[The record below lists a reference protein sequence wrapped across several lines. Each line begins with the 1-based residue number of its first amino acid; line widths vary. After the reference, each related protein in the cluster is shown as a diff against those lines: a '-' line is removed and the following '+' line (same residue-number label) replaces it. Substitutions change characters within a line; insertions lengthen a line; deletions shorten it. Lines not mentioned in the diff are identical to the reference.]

1 MDLNLTAEEQQ
12 FRDEFRAWL
21 QANIPKDWSGIDVRE
36 PESSRQ
42 RFDFLRDWQ
51 RKMADAGWVGVHW
64 PKEYGGR
71 GASVIQQTLFIEEMA
86 RASAPPLINVLGLS
100 LLGPTLI
107 AFGTPSQ
114 KTRYLQKILTAEEI
128 WCQGYS
134 EPNAGSDLAALRTEA
149 VLDGDHFI
157 VNGQKTWT
165 SFGHFADYC
174 FGVVRTDPEAAK
186 HKGLTYMLI
195 DMHSPGV
202 SVRPLKQMTGE
213 SEFNE
218 VFFENVKVPMD
229 QVVGKVNGGWEIA
242 LATLMFERGMLGAS
256 LQVTFKRQIDRLIE
270 LSHTIERNG
279 SPASQD
285 PIIRQ
290 KLAQIYAEI
299 EVFRLNQM
307 RTVTRL
313 AKTGV
318 PGPEGSIQKIFWSE
332 MNQRMQQVAMEMLG
346 PFGQLTHDN
355 PYSIDG
361 GQWVHH
367 YLRSRGNTI
376 EAGTSEIQR
385 NIIGHFVLG
394 LPRSY

>member
-1 MDLNLTAEEQQ
+1 MDLNLTPQEQQ

-21 QANIPKDWSGIDVRE
+21 EAKAPKDWE
-36 PESSRQ
+36 K
-42 RFDFLRDWQ
+42 RFPRGEDTQERFEFLRAWQ
-51 RKMADAGWVGVHW
+51 KTMFEAGWVGIHW

-71 GASVIQQTLFIEEMA
+71 GATLIEQALFIEEIA
-86 RASAPPLINVLGLS
+86 RTKVPAPINVLGLS

-107 AFGTPSQ
+107 KYGTEAQ
-114 KTRYLQKILTAEEI
+114 KQRFLANILSGDEI

-149 VLDGDHFI
+149 VLDGDHFV

-165 SFGHFADYC
+165 SFGHHADWCFA
-174 FGVVRTDPEAAK
+174 VVRTDPDVPK

-202 SVRPLKQMTGE
+202 TLRPLKQMTGE

-218 VFFENVKVPMD
+218 VVFQNVQVPVEN
-229 QVVGKVNGGWEIA
+229 VVGKVNDGWNIA
-242 LATLMFERGMLGAS
+242 IATLMFERGTLGAS
-256 LQVTFKRQIDRLIE
+256 LQITFKRQIERLIE
-270 LSHTIERNG
+270 LSKIIMRNG
-279 SPASQD
+279 RPASED
-285 PIIRQ
+285 SIIRQ
-290 KLAQIYAEI
+290 KLAQMYAEI
-299 EVFRLNQM
+299 EIFRLNQL
-307 RTVTRL
+307 RTLTRMN
-313 AKTGV
+313 KTGV
-318 PGPEGSIQKIFWSE
+318 PGAEGSIQKIFWSE

-346 PFGQLTHDN
+346 PYGQLAGESQYAVDH
-355 PYSIDG
+355 G
-361 GQWVHH
+361 EWAHA

-394 LPRSY
+394 LPKSY

>member
-1 MDLNLTAEEQQ
+1 MDLNLTPQEQQ

-21 QANIPKDWSGIDVRE
+21 ESNIPADWQAYESRDE
-36 PESSRQ
+36 ESSRE
-42 RFDFLRDWQ
+42 RFEFLRAWQ
-51 RKMADAGWVGVHW
+51 KKMFEAGWVGIHW

-71 GASVIQQTLFIEEMA
+71 GVTIIEQAVFIEEMA
-86 RASAPPLINVLGLS
+86 RAQAPPLINVLGLS

-107 AFGTPSQ
+107 NYGTEEQ
-114 KTRYLQKILTAEEI
+114 KKRFLANILSADEI

-134 EPNAGSDLAALRTEA
+134 EPNAGSDLAALRSEA

-165 SFGHFADYC
+165 SFGHYADFCFA
-174 FGVVRTDPEAAK
+174 VVRTDPDAPK

-202 SVRPLKQMTGE
+202 RLRPLKQMTGE

-218 VFFENVKVPMD
+218 VFFDNVKVPVEN
-229 QVVGKVNGGWEIA
+229 VVGRVNDGWNIA
-242 LATLMFERGMLGAS
+242 IATLMFERGTLGAS
-256 LQVTFKRQIDRLIE
+256 LQITFKRQIERLIE
-270 LSHTIERNG
+270 LSHKLTRNG
-279 SPASQD
+279 RPASED
-285 PIIRQ
+285 SLIRQ
-290 KLAQIYAEI
+290 KLAQMYTEI
-299 EVFRLNQM
+299 EIFRMNQM
-307 RTVTRL
+307 RTLTRMS
-313 AKTGV
+313 KTGV

-346 PFGQLTHDN
+346 PYGQLTRESDYAVDH
-355 PYSIDG
+355 
-361 GQWVHH
+361 GQWAHA

-394 LPRSY
+394 LPKSY

>member
-1 MDLNLTAEEQQ
+1 MDLNLTPQEQQ

-21 QANIPKDWSGIDVRE
+21 ESNIPEDWQSHEARDE
-36 PESSRQ
+36 ESSRE
-42 RFDFLRDWQ
+42 RFEFLRAWQ
-51 RKMADAGWVGVHW
+51 KKMFEAGWVGIHW

-71 GASVIQQTLFIEEMA
+71 GVTLIEQAVFIEEMA
-86 RASAPPLINVLGLS
+86 RAQAPPLINVLGLS

-107 AFGTPSQ
+107 NYGTEEQ
-114 KTRYLQKILTAEEI
+114 KQRFLSNILSADEI

-134 EPNAGSDLAALRTEA
+134 EPNAGSDLAALRSEA
-149 VLDGDHFI
+149 VPDGDHFI

-165 SFGHFADYC
+165 SFGHYADFCFA
-174 FGVVRTDPEAAK
+174 VVRTDPDAPK

-202 SVRPLKQMTGE
+202 RLRPLKQMTGE

-218 VFFENVKVPMD
+218 VFFENVKVPVEN
-229 QVVGKVNGGWEIA
+229 VVGRVNDGWNIA
-242 LATLMFERGMLGAS
+242 IATLMFERGTLGAS
-256 LQVTFKRQIDRLIE
+256 LQITFKRQIERLIE
-270 LSHTIERNG
+270 LSHKLTRNG
-279 SPASQD
+279 RPASQD
-285 PIIRQ
+285 ALTRQ
-290 KLAQIYAEI
+290 KLAQMYTEI
-299 EVFRLNQM
+299 EIFRMNQM
-307 RTVTRL
+307 RTLTRMS
-313 AKTGV
+313 KTGV

-346 PFGQLTHDN
+346 PYGQLTRESDYAVDH
-355 PYSIDG
+355 
-361 GQWVHH
+361 GQWAHA

-394 LPRSY
+394 LPKSY

>member
-1 MDLNLTAEEQQ
+1 MDLNLTPQEQQ

-21 QANIPKDWSGIDVRE
+21 ESNIPADWRQYESRDE
-36 PESSRQ
+36 ESSRE
-42 RFDFLRDWQ
+42 RFEFLRAWQ
-51 RKMADAGWVGVHW
+51 KKMFEAGWVGIHW

-71 GASVIQQTLFIEEMA
+71 GVTIIEQAVFIEEMA
-86 RASAPPLINVLGLS
+86 RAQAPPLINVLGLS

-107 AFGTPSQ
+107 AYGTEEQ
-114 KTRYLQKILTAEEI
+114 KQRFLSNILSADEI

-134 EPNAGSDLAALRTEA
+134 EPNAGSDLAALRSEA

-165 SFGHFADYC
+165 SFGHYADWCFA
-174 FGVVRTDPEAAK
+174 VVRTDPDAPK

-202 SVRPLKQMTGE
+202 RLRPLKQMTGE

-218 VFFENVKVPMD
+218 VFFENVKVPVGN
-229 QVVGKVNGGWEIA
+229 VVGRVNDGWNIA
-242 LATLMFERGMLGAS
+242 IATLMFERGTLGAS
-256 LQVTFKRQIDRLIE
+256 LQITFKRQIERLIE
-270 LSHTIERNG
+270 LSHKLTRNG
-279 SPASQD
+279 RPASED
-285 PIIRQ
+285 SVIRQ
-290 KLAQIYAEI
+290 KLAQMYTEI
-299 EVFRLNQM
+299 EIFRMNQM
-307 RTVTRL
+307 RTLTRMS
-313 AKTGV
+313 KSGV

-346 PFGQLTHDN
+346 PYGQLTREGDYAVDH
-355 PYSIDG
+355 
-361 GQWVHH
+361 GQWAHA

-394 LPRSY
+394 LPKSY

>member
-1 MDLNLTAEEQQ
+1 MDLNLTPQEQQ

-21 QANIPKDWSGIDVRE
+21 AANAPDGWEDKHGRSENSRE
-36 PESSRQ
+36 
-42 RFDFLRDWQ
+42 RFDFLRSWQ
-51 RKMADAGWVGVHW
+51 KKMYEAGWVGINW

-71 GASVIQQTLFIEEMA
+71 GSTLVEQTIFIEEMA

-107 AFGTPSQ
+107 AYGNEAQ
-114 KTRYLQKILTAEEI
+114 KQRYLANILSADEI

-134 EPNAGSDLAALRTEA
+134 EPNAGSDLAALRTEG
-149 VLDGDHFI
+149 VRDGDHFV

-165 SFGHFADYC
+165 SFGHYADWCFA
-174 FGVVRTDPEAAK
+174 VVRTDPEAAK

-202 SVRPLKQMTGE
+202 SVRPLKQMTGDA
-213 SEFNE
+213 EFNE
-218 VFFENVKVPMD
+218 VSFRDVRVPAEN
-229 QVVGKVNGGWEIA
+229 VVGKVNGGWDIA
-242 LATLMFERGMLGAS
+242 IATLMFERGTLGAS
-256 LQVTFKRQIDRLIE
+256 LQITFKRQIERLMA
-270 LSHTIERNG
+270 LSREVKRNG
-279 SPASQD
+279 RPASED
-285 PIIRQ
+285 PVIRQ

-299 EVFRLNQM
+299 EIFRLNQM
-307 RTVTRL
+307 RTLTRMS
-313 AKTGV
+313 KTGV

-346 PFGQLTHDN
+346 PYGQLTAASDHALDH
-355 PYSIDG
+355 G
-361 GQWVHH
+361 EWAHG

-394 LPRSY
+394 LPKSY

>member
-1 MDLNLTAEEQQ
+1 MDLNLTSEEQK

-21 QANIPKDWSGIDVRE
+21 EANIPRDWSGADVRE

-42 RFDFLRDWQ
+42 RFEYLRAWQ
-51 RKMADAGWVGVHW
+51 KKMAEAGWVGIHW

-71 GASVIQQTLFIEEMA
+71 GASIIQQAIFIEEMA
-86 RASAPPLINVLGLS
+86 RAQAPPLINVLGLS

-107 AFGTPSQ
+107 AYGTPEQ
-114 KTRYLQKILTAEEI
+114 KERFLARILSADEI

-149 VLDGDHFI
+149 VLDGDTFT

-174 FGVVRTDPEAAK
+174 FGVVRTDPEAPK

-218 VFFENVKVPMD
+218 VFFENVKVPLRN
-229 QVVGKVNGGWEIA
+229 VVGKVNGGWEVA
-242 LATLMFERGMLGAS
+242 LATLSFERGILGFS
-256 LQVTFKRQIDRLIE
+256 LQITFKRQIERLIE
-270 LSHTIERNG
+270 LSRTVKRNG
-279 SPASQD
+279 KPAGSD
-285 PIIRQ
+285 PIFRQ
-290 KLAQIYAEI
+290 KLGQIYTEI
-299 EVFRLNQM
+299 EIFRLNQL
-307 RTVTRL
+307 RTVTRM
-313 AKTGV
+313 AKQGS
-318 PGPEGSIQKIFWSE
+318 PGAEGSIQKIFWSE

-346 PFGQLTHDN
+346 PYGQLDKDS
-355 PYSIDG
+355 PYAIDS
-361 GQWVHH
+361 GQWLHH

-385 NIIGHFVLG
+385 NIVGHFVLG

>member
-1 MDLNLTAEEQQ
+1 MDLRLTPGEER

-21 QANIPKDWSGIDVRE
+21 RSHIPENWDPSTGHED
-36 PESSRQ
+36 ESSRA
-42 RFDFLRDWQ
+42 RFDFLRSWQ
-51 RKMADAGWVGVHW
+51 KKMYEAGWVGIHW

-71 GASVIQQTLFIEEMA
+71 GASLIEQTIFIEEMA

-107 AFGTPSQ
+107 AYGSEDQ
-114 KTRYLQKILTAEEI
+114 KKRFLANILSADEI

-134 EPNAGSDLAALRTEA
+134 EPNAGSDLASLRSEA
-149 VLDGDHFI
+149 VLEGDHFV

-165 SFGHFADYC
+165 SFGHYADWCFA
-174 FGVVRTDPEAAK
+174 VVRTDPNAAK
-186 HKGLTYMLI
+186 HKGLTYMLV

-202 SVRPLKQMTGE
+202 SVRPLKQMTGD

-218 VFFENVKVPMD
+218 VVFQNVRVPVEN
-229 QVVGKVNGGWEIA
+229 VVGKVNDGWNIA
-242 LATLMFERGMLGAS
+242 IATLMFERGTLGAS
-256 LQVTFKRQIDRLIE
+256 LQITFKRQIERLIQ
-270 LSHTIERNG
+270 LAKMLDRNG
-279 SPASQD
+279 KPASED

-290 KLAQIYAEI
+290 KLAQMYTEI
-299 EVFRLNQM
+299 EIFRLNQM
-307 RTVTRL
+307 RTTTRMS
-313 AKTGV
+313 KSGV

-332 MNQRMQQVAMEMLG
+332 MNQRLQQVAMEMLG
-346 PFGQLTHDN
+346 PYGQLTRESS
-355 PYSIDG
+355 YSIDR
-361 GQWVHH
+361 GQWAHA

-394 LPRSY
+394 LPKSY

>member
-1 MDLNLTAEEQQ
+1 MDLNLTPQEQS

-21 QANIPKDWSGIDVRE
+21 AANIPEGWGTADAHA
-36 PESSRQ
+36 PEDSKE
-42 RFDFLRDWQ
+42 RFDFLRAWQ
-51 RKMADAGWVGVHW
+51 KKMHEAGWVAVHW

-71 GASVIQQTLFIEEMA
+71 GASIIEQAIFIEEMA
-86 RASAPPLINVLGLS
+86 RANAPQLINVLGLS

-107 AFGTPSQ
+107 AYGTEAQ
-114 KTRYLQKILTAEEI
+114 KKRFLQNIMSADEI

-134 EPNAGSDLAALRTEA
+134 EPNAGSDLAALRSEA
-149 VLDGDHFI
+149 VLDGDHFV

-165 SFGHFADYC
+165 SFGHYADWC
-174 FGVVRTDPEAAK
+174 FGVFRTDPEAAK
-186 HKGLTYMLI
+186 HKGLTYMLV

-218 VFFENVKVPMD
+218 VFFKDVRVPVEN
-229 QVVGKVNGGWEIA
+229 VVGKVNDGWNIA
-242 LATLMFERGMLGAS
+242 IATLMFERGTLGAS
-256 LQVTFKRQIDRLIE
+256 LQITFKRQIERLIE
-270 LSHTIERNG
+270 LARTLDRG
-279 SPASQD
+279 GRPASED

-299 EVFRLNQM
+299 EIFRLNQM
-307 RTVTRL
+307 RTLTRMSK
-313 AKTGV
+313 AGV

-346 PFGQLTHDN
+346 PYGQLTSESPHAVDH
-355 PYSIDG
+355 
-361 GQWVHH
+361 GQWAHA

-394 LPRSY
+394 LPKSY

>member
-1 MDLNLTAEEQQ
+1 MDLNLTAEELK

-21 QANIPKDWSGIDVRE
+21 ENNIPTDWSGVDVRE

-42 RFDFLRDWQ
+42 RFEFLRAWQ
-51 RKMADAGWVGVHW
+51 KKMAEAGWVGIHW
-64 PKEYGGR
+64 PREYGGR
-71 GASVIQQTLFIEEMA
+71 GASIIQQAIFIEEMA
-86 RASAPPLINVLGLS
+86 RTQAPPLINVLGLS

-107 AFGTPSQ
+107 AYGTTEQ
-114 KTRYLQKILTAEEI
+114 KERFLAKILSADEI

-134 EPNAGSDLAALRTEA
+134 EPNAGSDLASLRTEA
-149 VLDGDHFI
+149 VLDGDVFI

-174 FGVVRTDPEAAK
+174 FGVVRTDPEAPK

-218 VFFENVKVPMD
+218 VFFENVRVPVRN
-229 QVVGKVNGGWEIA
+229 VVGKINGGWEVA
-242 LATLMFERGMLGAS
+242 LATLSFERGILGFS
-256 LQVTFKRQIDRLIE
+256 LQITFKRQIERLIE
-270 LSHTIERNG
+270 LSKTVRRNG
-279 SPASQD
+279 KPVGDD
-285 PIIRQ
+285 PIFRQ
-290 KLAQIYAEI
+290 KLAQIYTEI
-299 EVFRLNQM
+299 EIFRLNQL
-307 RTVTRL
+307 RTVTRM
-313 AKTGV
+313 ARQGS
-318 PGPEGSIQKIFWSE
+318 PGAEGSIQKIFWSE

-346 PFGQLTHDN
+346 PYGQLERDSS
-355 PYSIDG
+355 YAIDS
-361 GQWVHH
+361 GQWLHH

-385 NIIGHFVLG
+385 NIVGHFVLG

>member
-1 MDLNLTAEEQQ
+1 MDLNLTHEEQL

-21 QANIPKDWSGIDVRE
+21 EVNIPEGWSGVDVRE
-36 PESSRQ
+36 PESSQ
-42 RFDFLRDWQ
+42 ERFVFLRAWQ
-51 RKMADAGWVGVHW
+51 KKMADAGWVGIHW

-71 GASVIQQTLFIEEMA
+71 GASIIQQTIFVEEMA
-86 RASAPPLINVLGLS
+86 RTSAPPLINVLGLS

-107 AFGTPSQ
+107 AYGTPEQ
-114 KTRYLQKILTAEEI
+114 KKRFLANILNADEI

-165 SFGHFADYC
+165 SFGHHADWCFA
-174 FGVVRTDPEAAK
+174 VVRTDPEAPK

-195 DMHSPGV
+195 DMHAPGV
-202 SVRPLKQMTGE
+202 DVRPLKQMTGE

-218 VFFENVKVPMD
+218 VFFENVKVPVD
-229 QVVGKVNGGWEIA
+229 NVVGKVNSGWEIA
-242 LATLMFERGMLGAS
+242 LATLMFERGTLGAS
-256 LQVTFKRQIDRLIE
+256 LQVAFKRQLDRLVE
-270 LSHTIERNG
+270 LSRSIKRNG
-279 SPASQD
+279 KPASED

-290 KLAQIYAEI
+290 KLAQIYTEVEI
-299 EVFRLNQM
+299 FRLNQM
-307 RTVTRL
+307 RTITRM
-313 AKTGV
+313 AKSGV

-332 MNQRMQQVAMEMLG
+332 MNQRMQKTAMEILG
-346 PFGQLTHDN
+346 PYGQLTRDSS
-355 PYSIDG
+355 YAIDG

>member
-1 MDLNLTAEEQQ
+1 MDLNLTPEEQS
-12 FRDEFRAWL
+12 FSDEFRLWL
-21 QANIPKDWSGIDVRE
+21 EANIPKDWTGVDVRE
-36 PESSRQ
+36 AESSRQ
-42 RFDFLRDWQ
+42 RFEFLRAWQ
-51 RKMADAGWVGVHW
+51 KKMAESRWVGIHW

-71 GASVIQQTLFIEEMA
+71 GASIIQQAIFIKEMA
-86 RASAPPLINVLGLS
+86 RTQAPPLINVLGLS

-107 AFGTPSQ
+107 SYGTPEQ
-114 KTRYLQKILTAEEI
+114 KERFLAKILSADEI

-149 VLDGDHFI
+149 VLDGDTFI

-174 FGVVRTDPEAAK
+174 FGVVRTDPEAPK
-186 HKGLTYMLI
+186 HKGLTYVLI

-218 VFFENVKVPMD
+218 VFFENVRVPVKN
-229 QVVGKVNGGWEIA
+229 VVGKVNGGWEVA
-242 LATLMFERGMLGAS
+242 LATLSFERGILGFS
-256 LQVTFKRQIDRLIE
+256 LQIVFKRQIERLIE
-270 LSHTIERNG
+270 LSKTVKRNG
-279 SPASQD
+279 KPASSD
-285 PIIRQ
+285 PIFRQ
-290 KLAQIYAEI
+290 KLAQIYTEVEI
-299 EVFRLNQM
+299 FGLNQL
-307 RTVTRL
+307 RTVTRM
-313 AKTGV
+313 AKQGS
-318 PGPEGSIQKIFWSE
+318 PGAEGSIQKIFWSE

-346 PFGQLTHDN
+346 PYGQLEKDS
-355 PYSIDG
+355 PYAIDS

-385 NIIGHFVLG
+385 NIVGHFVLG

>member
-1 MDLNLTAEEQQ
+1 MDLNLTPQEQQ

-21 QANIPKDWSGIDVRE
+21 AANAPKDWE
-36 PESSRQ
+36 K
-42 RFDFLRDWQ
+42 RFPRGEDTQERFEFLRAWQ
-51 RKMADAGWVGVHW
+51 KTMFEAGWVGIHW

-71 GASVIQQTLFIEEMA
+71 GATPIEQALCIEELA
-86 RASAPPLINVLGLS
+86 RTKAPAPINVLGLS

-107 AFGTPSQ
+107 KYGTEAQ
-114 KTRYLQKILTAEEI
+114 KQRFLANILSGDEI

-134 EPNAGSDLAALRTEA
+134 EPNAGSDLAALRSEA
-149 VLDGDHFI
+149 VLDGDHFV

-165 SFGHFADYC
+165 SFGHHADWCFA
-174 FGVVRTDPEAAK
+174 VVRTDPDVPK

-202 SVRPLKQMTGE
+202 SLRPLKQMTGE

-218 VFFENVKVPMD
+218 VVFQNVRVPVD
-229 QVVGKVNGGWEIA
+229 HVVGKVNDGWNIA
-242 LATLMFERGMLGAS
+242 IATLMFERGTLGAS
-256 LQVTFKRQIDRLIE
+256 LQITFKRQIERLIE
-270 LSHTIERNG
+270 LSKSIMRNG
-279 SPASQD
+279 RPASED
-285 PIIRQ
+285 STIRQ
-290 KLAQIYAEI
+290 KLAQMYAEI
-299 EVFRLNQM
+299 EIFRLNQL
-307 RTVTRL
+307 RTLTRMH
-313 AKTGV
+313 KMGV

-346 PFGQLTHDN
+346 PYGQLTGDSAHAVDH
-355 PYSIDG
+355 G
-361 GQWVHH
+361 EWAHA

-394 LPRSY
+394 MPKSY

>member
-1 MDLNLTAEEQQ
+1 MDLNLTHEEQL

-21 QANIPKDWSGIDVRE
+21 EVNIPEGWSGVDVRE
-36 PESSRQ
+36 PESSQ
-42 RFDFLRDWQ
+42 DRFVFLRAWQ
-51 RKMADAGWVGVHW
+51 KKMADAGWVGIHW

-71 GASVIQQTLFIEEMA
+71 GASIIQQTIFVEEMA
-86 RASAPPLINVLGLS
+86 RSSAPPLINVLGLS

-107 AFGTPSQ
+107 AYGTPEQ
-114 KTRYLQKILTAEEI
+114 KKRFLANILNADEI

-165 SFGHFADYC
+165 SFGHHADWCFA
-174 FGVVRTDPEAAK
+174 VVRTDPEAPK

-195 DMHSPGV
+195 DMHAPGV
-202 SVRPLKQMTGE
+202 DVRPLKQMTGE

-218 VFFENVKVPMD
+218 VFFENVKVPVD
-229 QVVGKVNGGWEIA
+229 NVVGKVNSGWEIA
-242 LATLMFERGMLGAS
+242 LATLMFERGTLGAS
-256 LQVTFKRQIDRLIE
+256 LQVAFKRQLDRLVE
-270 LSHTIERNG
+270 LSRSIKRNG
-279 SPASQD
+279 KPASED

-290 KLAQIYAEI
+290 KLGQIYTEVEI
-299 EVFRLNQM
+299 FRLNQM
-307 RTVTRL
+307 RTITRM
-313 AKTGV
+313 AKSGV

-332 MNQRMQQVAMEMLG
+332 MNQRMQKTAMEILG
-346 PFGQLTHDN
+346 PYGQLTRDSSHA
-355 PYSIDG
+355 IDG

>member
-1 MDLNLTAEEQQ
+1 MDLNLTLSEQA

-21 QANIPKDWSGIDVRE
+21 GSNIPAEWDPAAAHNED
-36 PESSRQ
+36 SRQ
-42 RFDFLRDWQ
+42 RFDFLRAWQ
-51 RKMADAGWVGVHW
+51 KKMFEAGWAGIHW

-71 GASVIQQTLFIEEMA
+71 GVTLIEQTIFIEEMA
-86 RASAPPLINVLGLS
+86 RAAAPPLINVLGLS

-107 AFGTPSQ
+107 AYGTEDQ
-114 KTRYLQKILTAEEI
+114 KQRFLAKILSADEI

-134 EPNAGSDLAALRTEA
+134 EPNAGSDLAALRSEA
-149 VLDGDHFI
+149 VLEGDHFI

-165 SFGHFADYC
+165 SFGHFADWC
-174 FGVVRTDPEAAK
+174 FAVVRTDPDVPK

-195 DMHSPGV
+195 DMHSEGIA
-202 SVRPLKQMTGE
+202 VRPLKQMTGD

-218 VFFENVKVPMD
+218 VSFQNVRVPVEN
-229 QVVGKVNGGWEIA
+229 VVGKVNGGWEIA
-242 LATLMFERGMLGAS
+242 IATLMFERGTLGAS
-256 LQVTFKRQIDRLIE
+256 LQITFKRQIERLIE
-270 LSHTIERNG
+270 LSRTIERDG
-279 SPASQD
+279 RPASED

-290 KLAQIYAEI
+290 KLAQIYSEI

-307 RTVTRL
+307 RTITRMS
-313 AKTGV
+313 KSGV

-346 PFGQLTHDN
+346 PFAQLTRESSYAVDH
-355 PYSIDG
+355 
-361 GQWVHH
+361 GQWAHA

-394 LPRSY
+394 LPKSY

>member
-1 MDLNLTAEEQQ
+1 MDLNLTPQEQQ

-21 QANIPKDWSGIDVRE
+21 TSNAPAGWEDEHGRSED
-36 PESSRQ
+36 SRD
-42 RFDFLRDWQ
+42 RFDFLRSWQ
-51 RKMADAGWVGVHW
+51 KRMYEAGWVGIHW
-64 PKEYGGR
+64 PKAYGGR
-71 GASVIQQTLFIEEMA
+71 GATLVEQTIFIEEMA

-107 AFGTPSQ
+107 AYGNEAQ
-114 KTRYLQKILTAEEI
+114 KQRYLANILSADEI

-149 VLDGDHFI
+149 VREGDTFV

-165 SFGHFADYC
+165 SYGHFADRC
-174 FGVVRTDPEAAK
+174 FAVVRTDPEAAK

-202 SVRPLKQMTGE
+202 SVRPLKQMTGD

-218 VFFENVKVPMD
+218 VSFRDVRVPVENV
-229 QVVGKVNGGWEIA
+229 VGQINGGWNIA
-242 LATLMFERGMLGAS
+242 IATLMFERGTLGAS
-256 LQVTFKRQIDRLIE
+256 LQITFKRQIERLMA
-270 LSHTIERNG
+270 LSKEIRRNG
-279 SPASQD
+279 RPASED
-285 PIIRQ
+285 PVIRQ
-290 KLAQIYAEI
+290 KLAQIYTEI
-299 EVFRLNQM
+299 EIFRLNQM
-307 RTVTRL
+307 RTLTRMI
-313 AKTGV
+313 KTGV

-346 PFGQLTHDN
+346 PYGQLTAASGHA
-355 PYSIDG
+355 IDHG
-361 GQWVHH
+361 EWAHG
-367 YLRSRGNTI
+367 YLRARGNTI

-394 LPRSY
+394 LPKSY

>member
-1 MDLNLTAEEQQ
+1 MDLNLTPQEQQ

-21 QANIPKDWSGIDVRE
+21 ESNIPSDWQTYESRDE
-36 PESSRQ
+36 ESSRE
-42 RFDFLRDWQ
+42 RFEFLRAWQ
-51 RKMADAGWVGVHW
+51 KKMFEAGWVGIHW

-71 GASVIQQTLFIEEMA
+71 GVTLIEQAVFIEEMA
-86 RASAPPLINVLGLS
+86 RAQAPPLINVLGLS

-107 AFGTPSQ
+107 EYGTEEQ
-114 KTRYLQKILTAEEI
+114 KKRFLANIMSADEI

-134 EPNAGSDLAALRTEA
+134 EPNAGSDLAALRSEA

-165 SFGHFADYC
+165 SFGHYADWCFA
-174 FGVVRTDPEAAK
+174 VVRTDPDAPK

-202 SVRPLKQMTGE
+202 RLRPLKQMTGE

-218 VFFENVKVPMD
+218 VFFENVSVPVEN
-229 QVVGKVNGGWEIA
+229 VVGRVNDGWNIA
-242 LATLMFERGMLGAS
+242 IATLMFERGTLGAS
-256 LQVTFKRQIDRLIE
+256 LQITFKRQIERLIE
-270 LSHTIERNG
+270 LSHKLTRNG
-279 SPASQD
+279 RPASED
-285 PIIRQ
+285 SLIRQ
-290 KLAQIYAEI
+290 KLAQMYTEI
-299 EVFRLNQM
+299 EIFRMNQM
-307 RTVTRL
+307 RTLTRMS
-313 AKTGV
+313 KTGV

-346 PFGQLTHDN
+346 PYGQLTR
-355 PYSIDG
+355 DG
-361 GQWVHH
+361 DYAVDHGQWAHA

-394 LPRSY
+394 LPKSY